1 MIKKIALLLM
11 LLLSIDLNAQCAM
24 CKAVIET
31 GNPEM
36 AEGIN
41 SGIMYLMVFPYLLMG
56 VLLFALYKYMR
67 RKKI

>member
-1 MIKKIALLLM
+1 MKKIVFILVLLITFN
-11 LLLSIDLNAQCAM
+11 SNAQCAM

-41 SGIMYLMVFPYLLMG
+41 SGIMYLMVFPYLLIG
-56 VLLFALYKYMR
+56 VLFFGLYKYMR
-67 RKKI
+67 RTKN

>member
-1 MIKKIALLLM
+1 MKKITVFLFLLLGVDA
-11 LLLSIDLNAQCAM
+11 IAQCAM

-41 SGIMYLMVFPYLLMG
+41 SGIMYLMLFPYLLVG
-56 VLLFALYKYMR
+56 VLFFVMYKYMR
-67 RKKI
+67 RSKN

>member
-1 MIKKIALLLM
+1 MKKKILVFLLILINVE
-11 LLLSIDLNAQCAM
+11 LSAQCAM

-67 RKKI
+67 RRKN

>member
-1 MIKKIALLLM
+1 MKKKILVFLLILINVK
-11 LLLSIDLNAQCAM
+11 LSAQCAM
-24 CKAVIET
+24 CKAVIEA

-67 RKKI
+67 RSKN